1 MSTTGYNKGTP
12 DTGWWMGQ
20 IRHGLEYRKQ
30 YAKEASWD
38 RWRKYYRGEFPAGQ
52 LPVNLFF
59 RMLRSVVPQIYFRNP
74 SLSIIS
80 TKTGVEQQ
88 VFAQLIERID
98 NKLMKTMNV
107 KAAMKSATHNT
118 WMFGTGAVKLGYGAQ
133 FTPTPEFLDTAGPEE
148 YKYKMNR
155 KVEYNSQVMPNM
167 PWLMACPTGSL
178 IVPKGLANFEDT
190 PWVAMWIKR
199 PLDDVQN
206 DPRLK
211 NTAGLTASKSKGL
224 PGMIASNHKSDNPDE
239 IDLVE
244 IRDMRTKTVMIIAPF
259 CSDKVLYIGEDELQN
274 NNRPNIYPIVF
285 NPDDEVFWGVPD
297 SVILEPQQLELN
309 EIRTLTMKHRRMSIA
324 KLLYK
329 KNAIEPGEL
338 EKLLNG
344 DVMSAIRVIGEM
356 SDIDTIDLS
365 HIPESLFAADQ
376 QLQGD
381 VRDSM
386 GFSRNQAGSYQS
398 DKSHNAPTASE
409 ARIVQAAA
417 GIRIDERRDIL
428 ADVLVNIFEDTNELV
443 FNKWDDE
450 QVIQVMGPDAVPYW
464 VAFKPAMLK
473 AAKYQI
479 TIEPDST
486 EPETK
491 DMRMQ
496 KAMQLYP
503 MLKDNP
509 LIDPTLLTS
518 NLLRSFHGNE
528 WDNMMRAIEQN
539 AAQDKP
545 GSTPDNPMGPEDMMN
560 MQSGRTNA

>member
-1 MSTTGYNKGTP
+1 MSTTGYEKGKP
-12 DTGWWMGQ
+12 DTGWWLGQ
-20 IRHGLEYRKQ
+20 VRNGIEYRKK
-30 YAKEASWD
+30 YAKEADWD
-38 RWRKYYRGEFPAGQ
+38 RWRKYYRGEFQRGQ

-74 SLSIIS
+74 SLSVIS

-98 NKLMKTMNV
+98 NKLMRTMNV
-107 KAAMKSATHNT
+107 KTSMKAAVHST

-133 FTPTPEFLDTAGPEE
+133 FTPTPEFLDTSAPEE
-148 YKYKMNR
+148 FKYQMTR
-155 KVEYNSQVMPNM
+155 KVEYNSQVEPNM
-167 PWLMACPTGSL
+167 PWLMNVPTGSL
-178 IVPKGLANFEDT
+178 IVPKGLSNYEDT
-190 PWVAMWIKR
+190 PWVAMWIRR

-211 NTAGLTASKSKGL
+211 NTAGLTSSSSKGL
-224 PGMIASNHKSDNPDE
+224 PGMQASGIKSDNPDE

-244 IRDMRTKTVMIIAPF
+244 IRDMRTKTVMILAPF
-259 CSDKVLYIGEDELQN
+259 CTDKVLYIGEDELQN

-309 EIRTLTMKHRRMSIA
+309 EIRTLTMKHRRLSIT

-329 KNAIEPGEL
+329 QGAIEPGEI

-344 DVMSAIRVIGEM
+344 DVMSAIRVLGDL

-365 HIPESLFAADQ
+365 RIPESLFAADQ

-386 GFSRNQAGSYQS
+386 GFSRNQTGSYQS
-398 DKSHNAPTASE
+398 DKSHNAPTAME
-409 ARIVQAAA
+409 ARIVQAAS
-417 GIRIDERRDIL
+417 GIRVDERRDIL

-443 FNKWDDE
+443 FNKWQDE
-450 QVIQVMGPDAVPYW
+450 QVIQVMGPDTIPYW

-479 TIEPDST
+479 NIEPDST

-518 NLLRSFHGNE
+518 HLLRSFHGNE
-528 WDNMMRAIEQN
+528 WDDMIKAIEQN
-539 AAQDKP
+539 AVQGLP
-545 GSTPDNPMGPEDMMN
+545 GSTPQNPMGPEDMMA
-560 MQSGRTNA
+560 MQMGQKNT